1 MSIAGPGTVDDLVAD
16 AARAGHEITVR
27 LIRDWT
33 QAGLLD
39 RPRKRPAGRG
49 RGSNQALY
57 PANQRELLLTLLS
70 KRAGNGISSLA
81 RIPVGI
87 WMYWGDEYVPL
98 RQARRAMLTWI
109 GDPRAS
115 LRRAKETAQ
124 TILGQLDNPAATPSA
139 RRELRKAI
147 TDIAYTKQLD
157 ADRLE
162 RAVFDVF
169 DPGTGR
175 IRRAIGHPAA
185 PLIADSVIEVT
196 KARFTAVTQL
206 TAGKVTDEAFYHA
219 RQAHLIAYA
228 EYAAKQHA
236 FAGSTPPQ
244 IPDMYEPVTAEKALN
259 DCCVHLLTTIGLEI
273 MYPERAAELRAT
285 AGPADVPSVP
295 HAVRKAIL
303 KVAP

>member
-1 MSIAGPGTVDDLVAD
+1 MVAD
-16 AARAGHEITVR
+16 AVGGGHEVTVR

-33 QAGLLD
+33 QLGLLD
-39 RPRKRPAGRG
+39 RPHKRPAGRG
-49 RGSNQALY
+49 RGSSQALY

-70 KRAGNGISSLA
+70 KRADNGISSLA

-87 WMYWGDEYVPL
+87 WMYWGEEYVPL
-98 RQARRAMLTWI
+98 RQTRRAMLTWI

-115 LRRAKETAQ
+115 LRRARETAQ
-124 TILGQLDNPAATPSA
+124 TILGQLDNPSATPAA
-139 RRELRKAI
+139 RRELRKVL

-162 RAVFDVF
+162 RAIFDVF

-185 PLIADSVIEVT
+185 PLMADSVIEVT
-196 KARFTAVTQL
+196 KARFTAVTHL

-228 EYAAKQHA
+228 EYAAKQRA
-236 FAGSTPPQ
+236 LADSTPPQ
-244 IPDMYEPVTAEKALN
+244 IPEMYGPVTAEKALN
-259 DCCVHLLTTIGLEI
+259 DCCVHLLTAIGLQI
-273 MYPERAAELRAT
+273 MYPERAAELRAA
-285 AGPADVPSVP
+285 AGPADVQSVHP
-295 HAVRKAIL
+295 AVRRAIL
-303 KVAP
+303 KFAP